1 MSLDKTASTTATPTA
16 VTPAENAVQP
26 WEYKWRCTCS
36 RVAYYSVNY
45 VFSAIILALLF
56 PLSKAFLAPLL
67 SSFIPISHTSL
78 PKALLIMTLMYWL
91 PINIDIIRRWM
102 QNKF

>member
-1 MSLDKTASTTATPTA
+1 MIQEQTETTQVLTLATKPL
-16 VTPAENAVQP
+16 TPQQP

-45 VFSAIILALLF
+45 VFSAIVLALLF

-78 PKALLIMTLMYWL
+78 PKALLVMTIMYWL
-91 PINIDIIRRWM
+91 PIHIDIIRRWI

>member
-1 MSLDKTASTTATPTA
+1 MTQENTAN
-16 VTPAENAVQP
+16 TPASPSSITNTAPQQP

-36 RVAYYSVNY
+36 RIAYHSVNY

-78 PKALLIMTLMYWL
+78 PKALMVMTIMYWL
-91 PINIDIIRRWM
+91 PIHIDIIRRWI